1 MFYVLL
7 GVGQLLCSWNGDHI
21 RGLFLHDHIRGL
33 FLYDHSHDFIG
44 SYRPNRVHWIFCRCG
59 EIPKG
64 LAVLKPLLFLFG
76 GGVGERDE
84 DDYCGGSGQFTFT
97 GKKSSSYVIP
107 VIGMSRN

>member
-1 MFYVLL
+1 LGLRSWCDGPNWVL
-7 GVGQLLCSWNGDHI
+7 
-21 RGLFLHDHIRGL
+21 
-33 FLYDHSHDFIG
+33 
-44 SYRPNRVHWIFCRCG
+44 WIFGRCG

>member
-1 MFYVLL
+1 MSFLQSGTQSTLEEILGLRSWCDGPNWVL
-7 GVGQLLCSWNGDHI
+7 
-21 RGLFLHDHIRGL
+21 
-33 FLYDHSHDFIG
+33 
-44 SYRPNRVHWIFCRCG
+44 WIFGRCG

>member
-1 MFYVLL
+1 MKSYGLRSGCLSYKVGCTLEESLGLRSWCDGPNWVL
-7 GVGQLLCSWNGDHI
+7 
-21 RGLFLHDHIRGL
+21 
-33 FLYDHSHDFIG
+33 
-44 SYRPNRVHWIFCRCG
+44 WIFGRCG